1 MKREQEDNEELK
13 GLLASKETKAHQDQW
28 VRAVAED
35 KLVLMESQEFKEQ
48 LGNQENKD
56 HGDKQENQE
65 KQE

>member
-1 MKREQEDNEELK
+1 M
-13 GLLASKETKAHQDQW
+13 
-28 VRAVAED
+28 RAVAED